1 MHANE
6 NLRYLMLLHPVMFK
20 MAFFLKR
27 RAKEKGIENKNYI
40 KKGGVWGRRM
50 ELNHCDLKWAEL

>member
-1 MHANE
+1 
-6 NLRYLMLLHPVMFK
+6 MLLHPVMFK